1 MATPCFQALEL
12 QRNFAKASELGLKIG
27 SQMMIMG
34 LNPQA
39 IMIFNDVLDIWTST
53 GTECD
58 DEERYGDIEASI
70 LDSIDVQELEY
81 LIKLNIQKGKA
92 FSSLGQGNDGFKAFQ
107 SALDVNTSLHPC
119 ASSTDFDRS
128 VTFPIFSG
136 LFVVLKFGAVT
147 QDSEFSYE
155 KNLCKQFVEQARL
168 NNDPVHYGRAVA
180 MEGET
185 LARLGNFEEALETLD
200 VIKSIYDIESSMQ
213 LYANRMEVID
223 INWNHALGQTDA
235 ALATCKYIVD
245 EIVPKSD
252 PKNVHNTMCLLY
264 TVFVTMKE
272 NGMALE
278 ARDIFNLRL
287 VEPFEQHFGSNGSTF
302 SKPLWKPILMLLDL
316 QGNQDKPIDNID
328 EYLAW
333 ALDENNYI
341 LKPAMLEGAWGN
353 FGPTPTAL
361 LAEIPYF
368 LSRRDD
374 CIKHRSCL
382 LQRAITQMAISLD
395 NAKSKNMI
403 LFAQMYAQQKVDT
416 MKAYQKECMCN
427 N

>member
-1 MATPCFQALEL
+1 MT
-12 QRNFAKASELGLKIG
+12 NFI
-27 SQMMIMG
+27 
-34 LNPQA
+34 PQ
-39 IMIFNDVLDIWTST
+39 
-53 GTECD
+53 
-58 DEERYGDIEASI
+58 I
-70 LDSIDVQELEY
+70 LHY
-81 LIKLNIQKGKA
+81 A
-92 FSSLGQGNDGFKAFQ
+92 
-107 SALDVNTSLHPC
+107 PC
-119 ASSTDFDRS
+119 ASNSEFDRS
-128 VTFPIFSG
+128 VSFPIFSG
-136 LFVVLKFGAVT
+136 LFVVLKMGAVT
-147 QDSEFSYE
+147 QDSDSSYE
-155 KNLCKQFVEQARL
+155 RDLCKQFVEQARL

-200 VIKSIYDIESSMQ
+200 VIKSIYDIETQ
-213 LYANRMEVID
+213 HAAICKAYASDRVGQTFAHS
-223 INWNHALGQTDA
+223 INWNHALGRTDA
-235 ALATCKYIVD
+235 ALATCKYIVE

-287 VEPFEQHFGSNGSTF
+287 VEPFEQHFGSNGTTF

-328 EYLAW
+328 EYLVW

-353 FGPTPTAL
+353 FGATPTAL

-368 LSRRDD
+368 LSQRDE
-374 CIKHRSCL
+374 CVEHRSCL
-382 LQRAITQMAISLD
+382 LERAITQMASSLD
-395 NAKSKNMI
+395 NTTSNNMI
-403 LFAQMYAQQKVDT
+403 LFAQMYAQQKLDA
-416 MKAYQKECMCN
+416 MKALTN
-427 N
+427 

>member
-1 MATPCFQALEL
+1 M
-12 QRNFAKASELGLKIG
+12 
-27 SQMMIMG
+27 
-34 LNPQA
+34 
-39 IMIFNDVLDIWTST
+39 
-53 GTECD
+53 
-58 DEERYGDIEASI
+58 
-70 LDSIDVQELEY
+70 
-81 LIKLNIQKGKA
+81 
-92 FSSLGQGNDGFKAFQ
+92 
-107 SALDVNTSLHPC
+107 
-119 ASSTDFDRS
+119 
-128 VTFPIFSG
+128 
-136 LFVVLKFGAVT
+136 GAVT
-147 QDSEFSYE
+147 QDSESSYE

-185 LARLGNFEEALETLD
+185 LARLGNFEEALDTLC
-200 VIKSIYDIESSMQ
+200 VIKS
-213 LYANRMEVID
+213 
-223 INWNHALGQTDA
+223 
-235 ALATCKYIVD
+235 YIVE

-287 VEPFEQHFGSNGSTF
+287 VKPFEQHFGSNGSTF

-316 QGNQDKPIDNID
+316 QGNQEKPIDNIN

-368 LSRRDD
+368 LARRDD
-374 CIKHRSCL
+374 CIEHRNCL
-382 LQRAITQMAISLD
+382 LQRAITQMTISLD
-395 NAKSKNMI
+395 NATTQNMI
-403 LFAQMYAQQKVDT
+403 LFAQMYAQQKLDT
-416 MKAYQKECMCN
+416 MKAFQIECN
-427 N
+427 NNY